1 MYLFCNSRIH
11 VITLYSVHVCV
22 YYASMLRCWHL
33 VWILIRTD
41 HPCLGVGCHTMTLS
55 SLHVEVLIGKQ
66 GRRALNQ
73 PWTPL
78 LSMGVSAR
86 TRPRRWLGH
95 GTLNPPLCA
104 RLCFLPPLAR
114 GGGELSNVPAMYAMD
129 SSLGAPRAPR
139 PLPQGCTARPWGS
152 VVAQHVGGVVVAMR
166 QLLVLHDRLVI
177 HAAEVVHGGCG
188 LMMGA
193 RDCKIWKLS
202 SVEMVVAPE
211 AVSTLRVAGIR
222 VQGVM
227 APRTAGDPCC
237 FHTEHMNIC
246 CT

>member
-22 YYASMLRCWHL
+22 YYASILRCWHL

-177 HAAEVVHGGCG
+177 HAAEVVHGGLRPDDGGEG
-188 LMMGA
+188 LQDLEVELR
-193 RDCKIWKLS
+193 RDGRGTGGGKHAKSGRHPGPGCHGPS
-202 SVEMVVAPE
+202 HC
-211 AVSTLRVAGIR
+211 R
-222 VQGVM
+222 
-227 APRTAGDPCC
+227 
-237 FHTEHMNIC
+237 
-246 CT
+246 